1 MMRATPNEKTQDW
14 NSIFLLFGIIFT
26 LLFFGSIW
34 LTWNWLTWW
43 GGISEHSKY
52 FFSLFK
58 MMTLGGSGY
67 EWINYWRWVERE
79 NLVIHFYIH
88 LIIPFIFSFLVSYKL
103 TKKLAWEEGGRDLSR
118 HVDGAKLYIGERA
131 KSIAKKK
138 ANKSLKK
145 SGSKSRGINIYPDIV
160 LTKKDEQSNI
170 LTLGTAGGGKT
181 TVILPLIDQAINRND
196 KVFIYDE
203 KKEFTTFFLNKKAI
217 LIAPWD
223 GRSFMWDIANDVLNE
238 HDAEMIASN
247 LIPDSNSQDPMWI
260 KGARLIFTGMLVSLL
275 GEKSVWGWSDIKNR
289 IQLSQSEMLSLLQ
302 RHYPIAA
309 SFVIDGSK
317 TTQGFYVNLIAE
329 LSWIETLAIAW
340 GDSDKPKFSIREW
353 VCSNQKKV
361 PNTVIVQSDPRYK
374 SIGAPLC
381 NALLSLMTKH
391 FLSLPM
397 KNTRDTWLFIDEM
410 ANLPPNPSIK
420 MWLELARSRG
430 GRAVFGT
437 QSISQIKNNYGEH
450 DADTILNLFSI
461 VVAMRIGGAG
471 GDSEYVSNVFGDRIV
486 ERPSQVGN
494 EKTWQRS
501 NEPVVSEYDLTHI
514 EMPTKKGV
522 IGYLMMPSWGD
533 VFRLQWP
540 LFTKKAIAEELV
552 PAKWLTERPKK
563 ESKSE
568 NKLFGGRS

>member
-1 MMRATPNEKTQDW
+1 MMRTTPNEKTQDW
-14 NSIFLLFGIIFT
+14 HSIFLLFGIVFM
-26 LLFFGSIW
+26 LLFCGSIW
-34 LTWNWLTWW
+34 LTWNWLTGW
-43 GGISEHSKY
+43 GAISEYYKY
-52 FFSLFK
+52 FLSFFK
-58 MMTLGGSGY
+58 KVALGGSGY
-67 EWINYWRWVERE
+67 DWIQYWNWLERE
-79 NLVIHFYIH
+79 NLVLHFYIH
-88 LIIPFIFSFLVSYKL
+88 LIVPILFSFLVSYKL

-118 HVDGAKLYIGERA
+118 HVDGAKLYIGKRA
-131 KSIAKKK
+131 ISIARKK
-138 ANKSLKK
+138 AKKSLKQA
-145 SGSKSRGINIYPDIV
+145 GRKSRGITIYPKSA
-160 LTKKDEQSNI
+160 LTKKEEQSNI

-196 KVFIYDE
+196 RVFIYDE
-203 KKEFTTFFLNKKAI
+203 KKEFTTFFLNKKTI

-238 HDAEMIASN
+238 YDAEMIASN

-275 GEKSVWGWSDIKNR
+275 EEKSVWGWSDIKNR
-289 IQLSQSEMLSLLQ
+289 IQLSQSEMLPLLQ
-302 RHYPIAA
+302 RHYSIAA
-309 SFVIDGSK
+309 SFVVEGSK

-329 LSWIETLAIAW
+329 LSWIETLAVAW
-340 GDSDKPKFSIREW
+340 GDSDKSKFSIREW
-353 VCSNQKKV
+353 VNSNHKKM

-397 KNTRDTWLFIDEM
+397 KNVRDTWLFIDEM

-420 MWLELARSRG
+420 MWLELARARG

-437 QSISQIKNNYGEH
+437 QSISQIKKNYQH
-450 DADTILNLFSI
+450 DADTILNLFSV
-461 VVAMRIGGAG
+461 VVAMRVGSAG
-471 GDSEYVSNVFGDRIV
+471 GESEYVSNIFGDRIV

-501 NEPVVSEYDLTHI
+501 SEAVVSEHDLTHI
-514 EMPTKKGV
+514 EMPTKTGV
-522 IGYLMMPSWGD
+522 IGYLMVPSWED
-533 VFRLQWP
+533 VCRLQWP
-540 LFTKKAIAEELV
+540 LFKKKPIAEEHV

-563 ESKSE
+563 EKKPE

>member
-1 MMRATPNEKTQDW
+1 MRATPNQKVQDW
-14 NSIFLLFGIIFT
+14 NSIFILFGMIFT
-26 LLFFGSIW
+26 LLFSGVIW
-34 LTWNWLTWW
+34 LTWNWFTGW
-43 GGISEHSKY
+43 GDVSEHLKY
-52 FFSLFK
+52 LVSLLRK
-58 MMTLGGSGY
+58 WALGGSGY
-67 EWINYWRWVERE
+67 DWIQYWNWLERE
-79 NLVIHFYIH
+79 SLVLHFYIH
-88 LIIPFIFSFLVSYKL
+88 LIVPLLFSFLFSYKL

-118 HVDGAKLYIGERA
+118 HVDGAKLYIGKRA
-131 KSIAKKK
+131 ISIAKKK
-138 ANKSLKK
+138 AKKSLKQA
-145 SGSKSRGINIYPDIV
+145 GRKSRGITVYPKYA
-160 LTKKDEQSNI
+160 LTKKEEQSNI

-181 TVILPLIDQAINRND
+181 TFILPIIDQVINRND

-223 GRSFMWDIANDVLNE
+223 DRSFMWDIENDVLNE

-247 LIPDSNSQDPMWI
+247 LIPDSNSQDPMWM

-275 GEKSVWGWSDIKNR
+275 EEKSVWGWSDIKNR

-302 RHYPIAA
+302 RHYPVAA
-309 SFVIDGSK
+309 SFVVEGSK

-329 LSWIETLAIAW
+329 LSWIETLAVAW

-353 VCSNQKKV
+353 VNNNHKKV
-361 PNTVIVQSDPRYK
+361 RNTLIVQSDPRYK
-374 SIGAPLC
+374 TIGAPLC

-391 FLSLPM
+391 FLSQSM
-397 KNTRDTWLFIDEM
+397 KNVRDTWLFIDEM

-420 MWLELARSRG
+420 MWLELARARG

-501 NEPVVSEYDLTHI
+501 SEPVVSEHDLTHI

-522 IGYLMMPSWGD
+522 VGYLMVPSWED
-533 VFRLQWP
+533 VFCLQWSY
-540 LFTKKAIAEELV
+540 FKKKAIAEEHV
-552 PAKWLTERPKK
+552 PAKWLTERRTK
-563 ESKSE
+563 ENKSE
-568 NKLFGGRS
+568 SKLFGGRS

>member
-14 NSIFLLFGIIFT
+14 NSIFLFFGIAFT
-26 LLFFGSIW
+26 LLFCSIIW
-34 LTWNWLTWW
+34 LTWNWLTGW
-43 GGISEHSKY
+43 GAISEYYKY
-52 FFSLFK
+52 FLSLFK
-58 MMTLGGSGY
+58 KVALGGSGY
-67 EWINYWRWVERE
+67 DWIQYWNWLERE
-79 NLVIHFYIH
+79 NLVLHFYIH
-88 LIIPFIFSFLVSYKL
+88 LIIPLLISFLVSYKL

-118 HVDGAKLYIGERA
+118 HVDGAKLYIGRKA
-131 KSIAKKK
+131 ISIAKVKAKK
-138 ANKSLKK
+138 TLKK
-145 SGSKSRGINIYPDIV
+145 SGRKNRGINIYPDTV

-181 TVILPLIDQAINRND
+181 TVILPIIDQAINRND

-203 KKEFTTFFLNKKAI
+203 KKEFTTFFFNNKTI

-223 GRSFMWDIANDVLNE
+223 DRSFIWDIANDIRNE
-238 HDAEMIASN
+238 HDAEMVAGN
-247 LIPDSNSQDPMWI
+247 LIPDGNSHDPMWL
-260 KGARLIFTGMLVSLL
+260 KGARLIFTGMLVSLMEE
-275 GEKSVWGWSDIKNR
+275 GEPWGWDSISKR
-289 IQLSQSEMLSLLQ
+289 IQLSQPEMLSLLQ
-302 RHYPIAA
+302 RYYPIAA

-317 TTQGFYVNLIAE
+317 TTQGFYVNLISE
-329 LSWIETLAIAW
+329 LSWVETLAVAW
-340 GDSDKPKFSIREW
+340 RDSDKPKFSIREW
-353 VCSNQKKV
+353 VNNNHKKV
-361 PNTVIVQSDPRYK
+361 RNTLIVQSDPRYK

-501 NEPVVSEYDLTHI
+501 SEAIVSEHDLTHI

-522 IGYLMMPSWGD
+522 IGYLMVPSWEG

-540 LFTKKAIAEELV
+540 LYKKKTIAEEHV

-563 ESKSE
+563 ENKPE

>member
-1 MMRATPNEKTQDW
+1 MMRATPNEKKQDW
-14 NSIFLLFGIIFT
+14 NSILILFGMIFT
-26 LLFFGSIW
+26 LLFIGVIW
-34 LTWNWLTWW
+34 LTWDWFTGW
-43 GGISEHSKY
+43 GGISEYSKY
-52 FFSLFK
+52 FFSLLRK
-58 MMTLGGSGY
+58 IALGGSGY
-67 EWINYWRWVERE
+67 EWSNYWRWVERE
-79 NLVIHFYIH
+79 NLVIHFYMH
-88 LIIPFIFSFLVSYKL
+88 FIIPLLFSLLVSYKL
-103 TKKLAWEEGGRDLSR
+103 TKKIGWEEGGRDLSR
-118 HVDGAKLYIGERA
+118 HIEGGRLYSGKRA
-131 KSIAKKK
+131 ISIAKKK
-138 ANKSLKK
+138 AKKSLKQA
-145 SGSKSRGINIYPDIV
+145 GRKSRGITVYPKSA
-160 LTKKDEQSNI
+160 LTKKEEQSNI
-170 LTLGTAGGGKT
+170 LTLGTSGGGKT
-181 TVILPLIDQAINRND
+181 TFILPIIDQAINRND

-203 KKEFTTFFLNKKAI
+203 KKEFTTFFFNNKAI

-223 GRSFMWDIANDVLNE
+223 DRSFIWDIAKDVRNE
-238 HDAEMIASN
+238 HDAEMIAFN
-247 LIPDSNSQDPMWI
+247 LIPDSNSQDPMWL

-275 GEKSVWGWSDIKNR
+275 EEKNIWSWSDIKQR

-302 RHYPIAA
+302 RHYSIAA
-309 SFVIDGSK
+309 SFIVDGSK

-329 LSWIETLAIAW
+329 LSWIETLAVAW

-353 VCSNQKKV
+353 VNNNHKNV
-361 PNTVIVQSDPRYK
+361 RNTLIVQSDPRYK

-391 FLSLPM
+391 FLSQPM

-420 MWLELARSRG
+420 MWLELARGRG

-437 QSISQIKNNYGEH
+437 QSISQIKNNYGEN
-450 DADTILNLFSI
+450 DADTILNLFSV

-471 GDSEYVSNVFGDRIV
+471 GDSEYVSNIFGDRIV

-501 NEPVVSEYDLTHI
+501 SEPVVSEHDLTHI

-522 IGYLMMPSWGD
+522 IGYLIVPSWEG

-540 LFTKKAIAEELV
+540 LYKKRTIAEEHV
-552 PAKWLTERPKK
+552 PAKWLTEHPKK
-563 ESKSE
+563 ESQPT

>member
-1 MMRATPNEKTQDW
+1 MMRTTPNEKIQDW
-14 NSIFLLFGIIFT
+14 YSIFLLFGIVFM
-26 LLFFGSIW
+26 LLFCGSIW
-34 LTWNWLTWW
+34 LTWNWLTGW
-43 GGISEHSKY
+43 GAISEYYKY
-52 FFSLFK
+52 FLSFFK
-58 MMTLGGSGY
+58 KVALGGSGY
-67 EWINYWRWVERE
+67 DWIQYWNWLERE
-79 NLVIHFYIH
+79 NLVLHFYIH
-88 LIIPFIFSFLVSYKL
+88 LIVPLLFSFLVSYKL
-103 TKKLAWEEGGRDLSR
+103 TKKLAWEEGGRDLSK
-118 HVDGAKLYIGERA
+118 HVDGAKPYIGKRA
-131 KSIAKKK
+131 MSIAKKK

-170 LTLGTAGGGKT
+170 LTLGTSGGGKT
-181 TVILPLIDQAINRND
+181 TVILPIIDQVINRND
-196 KVFIYDE
+196 RFFIYDE
-203 KKEFTTFFLNKKAI
+203 KKEFTTFFLNNKSI

-223 GRSFMWDIANDVLNE
+223 DRSFRWAIENDIQNE
-238 HDAEMIASN
+238 HDAEMIAAN
-247 LIPDSNSQDPMWI
+247 LIPDGNSHDPMWI

-275 GEKSVWGWSDIKNR
+275 EEDEPWGWGSINQR

-302 RHYPIAA
+302 RYYPIAA

-329 LSWIETLAIAW
+329 LSWIETLAVAW
-340 GDSDKPKFSIREW
+340 RDSDKPRFSIREW
-353 VCSNQKKV
+353 LNNNHKKV
-361 PNTVIVQSDPRYK
+361 RNTLIVQSDPRYK

-437 QSISQIKNNYGEH
+437 QSISQIKNIYGEH

-486 ERPSQVGN
+486 ERPSQIGA

-501 NEPVVSEYDLTHI
+501 SEAIVSEHDLTHI

-522 IGYLMMPSWGD
+522 IGYLMVPSWEG

-540 LFTKKAIAEELV
+540 LFKKKPIAEEHV
-552 PAKWLTERPKK
+552 SAKWLTERPKK
-563 ESKSE
+563 EKKPE

>member
-1 MMRATPNEKTQDW
+1 MRATPNQKVQDW
-14 NSIFLLFGIIFT
+14 NSIFILFGMIFT
-26 LLFFGSIW
+26 LLFSGVIW
-34 LTWNWLTWW
+34 LTWNWFTGW
-43 GGISEHSKY
+43 GGISEYSKY
-52 FFSLFK
+52 FFSLLRK
-58 MMTLGGSGY
+58 WALGGSGY
-67 EWINYWRWVERE
+67 DWIQYWNWLERE
-79 NLVIHFYIH
+79 SLVINFYMH
-88 LIIPFIFSFLVSYKL
+88 LIIPFIFSFFISWKI
-103 TKKLAWEEGGRDLSR
+103 TKKIAWEEGGRDLSR
-118 HVDGAKLYIGERA
+118 HIEGSRLYLGKRAISLAKLKA
-131 KSIAKKK
+131 K
-138 ANKSLKK
+138 KSLKK
-145 SGSKSRGINIYPDIV
+145 IGVKNRGIIIYPEIP

-275 GEKSVWGWSDIKNR
+275 EEKSIWGWSDIKNR
-289 IQLSQSEMLSLLQ
+289 IQLSQTEMLSLLQ
-302 RHYPIAA
+302 RHYSIAA
-309 SFVIDGSK
+309 SFVAEGSK

-329 LSWIETLAIAW
+329 LSWIETLAVAW

-353 VCSNQKKV
+353 VSSNHKKV

-391 FLSLPM
+391 FLSQPM

-461 VVAMRIGGAG
+461 VVAMRLGGAG

-486 ERPSQVGN
+486 ERPSQVGT

-501 NEPVVSEYDLTHI
+501 SEAVVSEHDLTHI

-522 IGYLMMPSWGD
+522 IGYLMVPSWEG

-540 LFTKKAIAEELV
+540 YFKKKAIAEEHV
-552 PAKWLTERPKK
+552 PAKWLTERRKK
-563 ESKSE
+563 ENKSE